1 LISIVNYE
9 LGNVK
14 SIANA
19 FNLLGEDTEIT
30 DDPKKLS
37 ESEAIILP
45 GVGSFSKGM
54 DNLKEKGLLDVLK
67 NEVFE
72 KGKPYLGICLGLEF
86 LAEKSLEGGISDGL
100 GWIKG
105 TIEKIEPKDLNLK
118 VPHMGWD
125 DSKILSKGGLYQG
138 IEEPSFYF
146 LHSYYF
152 KVDKSEKNVITSICD
167 YGGIPITAS
176 IQKDNIYAVQ
186 FHPEKSQS
194 EGIKLLKNFLDD
206 IRDVKK

>member
-1 LISIVNYE
+1 MISIVNYE